1 MLVIMHVLGMLG
13 CRGLGRPDREISCNQ
28 SQVYLWSYLSGQE
41 EKTTHPRQDWDWNGS
56 QTTQELFVT
65 DVSGLD
71 PHGSMKVYRL
81 C

>member
-1 MLVIMHVLGMLG
+1 MHVLGMLG
-13 CRGLGRPDREISCNQ
+13 CRGLRRPDRDISCSQ

-41 EKTTHPRQDWDWNGS
+41 RTTHTRQDWDWNGS
-56 QTTQELFVT
+56 QATQVLFAT

-71 PHGSMKVYRL
+71 QQESTKVRL

>member
-1 MLVIMHVLGMLG
+1 MH
-13 CRGLGRPDREISCNQ
+13 
-28 SQVYLWSYLSGQE
+28 
-41 EKTTHPRQDWDWNGS
+41 TRQDWDWNGS

-71 PHGSMKVYRL
+71 PHESMKVYRL